1 MDRREKRIVYLT
13 SAVHG
18 LVHMHMLAFAAV
30 NILMASDLGISITA
44 IGFVGTIGY
53 FLFGLGALPAGF
65 AVDAIG
71 ARRVI
76 ALCAAGI
83 AVADLIIALAPDAFW
98 SMAGLALLG
107 VSGSVY
113 HPSGLGLISRNV
125 RKTGLAMGIHG
136 VFGNTGLAM
145 GPLVAGFVASMFG
158 WRWAYIWMFLPMAVL
173 AVAYFLIRFG
183 DVGEDKTDAEPAPER
198 RFGRGL
204 LPLLLLVICLQSLSG
219 FIYRSSITFM
229 PAHAATAIS
238 GWFSGL
244 DPIARGG
251 LLTGIIFIAGAVG
264 QYLAGA
270 ATSRFRTE
278 TLQIVCAVAV
288 VPLLAGMGLLSG
300 LPLLAT
306 SMAYAFVF
314 FGMQP
319 LGNALIAKY
328 SPAGVRGRSYGL
340 SFFISFG
347 VGAFGSGFAGYV
359 GEHTGFADVYL
370 WLALIAC
377 LSLSLAALILVRA
390 IKVGRRMEAREKL
403 LAAQV

>member
-13 SAVHG
+13 SSVHG

-158 WRWAYIWMFLPMAVL
+158 WRWAYI
-173 AVAYFLIRFG
+173 
-183 DVGEDKTDAEPAPER
+183 
-198 RFGRGL
+198 
-204 LPLLLLVICLQSLSG
+204 
-219 FIYRSSITFM
+219 
-229 PAHAATAIS
+229 
-238 GWFSGL
+238 
-244 DPIARGG
+244 
-251 LLTGIIFIAGAVG
+251 
-264 QYLAGA
+264 
-270 ATSRFRTE
+270 
-278 TLQIVCAVAV
+278 
-288 VPLLAGMGLLSG
+288 
-300 LPLLAT
+300 
-306 SMAYAFVF
+306 
-314 FGMQP
+314 
-319 LGNALIAKY
+319 
-328 SPAGVRGRSYGL
+328 
-340 SFFISFG
+340 
-347 VGAFGSGFAGYV
+347 
-359 GEHTGFADVYL
+359 
-370 WLALIAC
+370 
-377 LSLSLAALILVRA
+377 LSLIHISEPTRPY
-390 IKVGRRMEAREKL
+390 
-403 LAAQV
+403 